1 MSQENVS
8 PRLLLY
14 TYGYAPIALQ
24 SMPGTEQVLQKH
36 PLAERAPPL
45 QVLSFRGAAKA
56 VGTSEATRWNQMF
69 SDGS

>member
-1 MSQENVS
+1 MKTLA
-8 PRLLLY
+8 PPLLLY

-45 QVLSFRGAAKA
+45 QVLSFLGAARA